1 MNKANPARGPPTQ
14 PAFNDLNAFNPFND
28 YLEKPM
34 ETLEKLELRK
44 EITDEVR
51 EELTR
56 SSRKY
61 TQERIL
67 LALCILAL
75 EAFFWGMIVFVA
87 AQDAGAGLGLF
98 LAAMLCILRCM
109 QMGMIKEFSDD

>member
-1 MNKANPARGPPTQ
+1 
-14 PAFNDLNAFNPFND
+14 
-28 YLEKPM
+28 M

>member
-1 MNKANPARGPPTQ
+1 
-14 PAFNDLNAFNPFND
+14 
-28 YLEKPM
+28 M
-34 ETLEKLELRK
+34 ETYEKNELKR

-61 TQERIL
+61 TRERIL
-67 LALCILAL
+67 LTVCILAL
-75 EAFFWGMIVFVA
+75 EAFFWVMIAFAA
-87 AQDAGAGLGLF
+87 AQDMEFWFGLF

-109 QMGMIKEFSDD
+109 QMGMIKEFGDD